1 VTASPSRGAFP
12 DRRAWERTSLARE
25 GRAIERLNAVRVA
38 VEVGG
43 HQAEFLSWGFYEPTP
58 WRNYLHTHSFYE
70 ICYAYAGRG
79 VFRTGGWELPV
90 EAGTV
95 FVARPGHVHE
105 IVSSDDDPLGIH
117 FWSYTLIP
125 VRAAG
130 RGGGRSS
137 DHDHGRALLAAF
149 AEPAAPVLSR
159 QPGRVPDILELLC
172 AEAATPGPGVGD
184 VVRNLAGLL
193 VVETA
198 RSVVDDQDLTPA
210 PAPEAPTRDEQMV
223 RTMVRYLRDN
233 YDRPVLVRDVAAQV
247 HLSERHASRL
257 FRAFTGTTIHAF
269 LVRLRLEIAAQRLLA
284 RAAKAGPVSITEVAR
299 SCGYPDA
306 RHFTTA
312 FRRHWGVTPGAF
324 RSGNGTAHLS
334 PDGHVP
340 FDRAPSPNEPSPDA
354 QSPTELSPTD
364 LAPNAHRQVC

>member
-1 VTASPSRGAFP
+1 MTASPSRGVFP
-12 DRRAWERTSLARE
+12 GHQAREHTSLARG

-43 HQAEFLSWGFYEPTP
+43 HQAEFLSWGFYEPSP

-79 VFRTGGWELPV
+79 VFRTGAREYPV
-90 EAGTV
+90 EAGAV
-95 FVARPGHVHE
+95 FVARPGDVHE

-125 VRAAG
+125 VRAAARSG
-130 RGGGRSS
+130 SS

-159 QPGRVPDILELLC
+159 RSGQVPAILELLC
-172 AEAATPGPGVGD
+172 AEAANPGPGVGD

-198 RSVVDDQDLTPA
+198 RAVVDDQNLTPE

-233 YDRPVLVRDVAAQV
+233 YDRPVRVRDVAAQV
-247 HLSERHASRL
+247 HVSERHASRL
-257 FRAFTGTTIHAF
+257 FRVFTGTTIHAF

-284 RAAKAGPVSITEVAR
+284 RAAKAGPVSIAEVAR
-299 SCGYPDA
+299 SCGYPDV
-306 RHFTTA
+306 RHFTTV

-324 RSGNGTAHLS
+324 RSGDGTAHL
-334 PDGHVP
+334 PTDGP
-340 FDRAPSPNEPSPDA
+340 TDG
-354 QSPTELSPTD
+354 PTEKHRPRAQVLSSSV
-364 LAPNAHRQVC
+364 LAP